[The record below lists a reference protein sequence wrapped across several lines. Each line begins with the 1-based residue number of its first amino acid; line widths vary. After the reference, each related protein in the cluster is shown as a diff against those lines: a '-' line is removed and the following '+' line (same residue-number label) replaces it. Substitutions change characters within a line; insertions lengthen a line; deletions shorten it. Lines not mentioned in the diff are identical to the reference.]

1 MLLLQGLGPS
11 ENIQYRE
18 VIPAENGIPSVDE
31 AGGCAETDA
40 IFCPMYPDAIPSEA
54 PRSAVVVTEIPIELP
69 YVAGPIVKPVSV
81 MPTVA
86 SASIVDS
93 LDNVT
98 TMLVEDGA
106 AQVANTAESFTQT
119 LGAAETA
126 KNPNG

>member
-11 ENIQYRE
+11 ENIQWKE
-18 VIPAENGIPSVDE
+18 VIPAENEIPSVDE

-40 IFCPMYPDAIPSEA
+40 RFCPMYPDAIPSEA
-54 PRSAVVVTEIPIELP
+54 PRSAVVVTEIPMESP

-86 SASIVDS
+86 LASIVDS
-93 LDNVT
+93 LDNVMT
-98 TMLVEDGA
+98 TLVEVGA